1 MGDNFVSVIVPCYNE
16 KGNIVALIEAIH
28 ENLLFV
34 KHQIVVVDDNSPD
47 GTYEAVKNL
56 NYDFVK
62 PILRTE
68 NRGFANSIRC
78 GLENADGN
86 IFVVMDSDFNHQPKY
101 LPFMVKNIE
110 FYDCVSASRFMYGGS
125 MDSRFRHYASWIF
138 NIFIRIMTRKYI
150 TDSLYGYFAIKRET
164 IESIEYD
171 KVFWGY
177 GDYCIRL
184 MYYLQENKANILQ
197 FPAVNGVRLAGE
209 GNSRFV
215 KVLCQYT
222 MATFKLV
229 FSKQ

>member
-1 MGDNFVSVIVPCYNE
+1 
-16 KGNIVALIEAIH
+16 
-28 ENLLFV
+28 
-34 KHQIVVVDDNSPD
+34 
-47 GTYEAVKNL
+47 
-56 NYDFVK
+56 
-62 PILRTE
+62 
-68 NRGFANSIRC
+68 
-78 GLENADGN
+78 
-86 IFVVMDSDFNHQPKY
+86 
-101 LPFMVKNIE
+101 
-110 FYDCVSASRFMYGGS
+110 
-125 MDSRFRHYASWIF
+125 
-138 NIFIRIMTRKYI
+138 MTRKYI